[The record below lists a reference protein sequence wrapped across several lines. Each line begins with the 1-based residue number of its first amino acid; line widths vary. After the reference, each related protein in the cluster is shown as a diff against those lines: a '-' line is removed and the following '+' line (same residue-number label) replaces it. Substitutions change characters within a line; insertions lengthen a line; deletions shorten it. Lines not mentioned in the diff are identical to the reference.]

1 MREKSST
8 EGFSLIELLIV
19 VGVILILASIA
30 VPNFLKARR
39 SANEAAAVAS
49 LKAIGSGQLAYRS
62 SQGDFTTLDILKQ
75 EQIID
80 DVLGSG
86 YKSGYN
92 FSSNPGTTP
101 SLEFTATG
109 EPAVSTGITTTGNRF
124 FFVNQDQVIRYSIGS
139 SADANS
145 SPLQD

>member
-1 MREKSST
+1 MRERLST
-8 EGFSLIELLIV
+8 EGFSLIELLV
-19 VGVILILASIA
+19 VMGVILILASIA

-62 SQGDFTTLDILKQ
+62 TQGDFTTLDILKQ
-75 EQIID
+75 EKVVD

-92 FSSNPGTTP
+92 FNSSPGTTP
-101 SLEFTATG
+101 SLEFTATA
-109 EPAVSTGITTTGNRF
+109 EPAIPTGATATGNRF
-124 FFVNQDQVIRYSIGS
+124 FFVNQDQVIRYNNGS

-145 SPLQD
+145 SPLQN

>member
-1 MREKSST
+1 MREKSSAK
-8 EGFSLIELLIV
+8 GFSLIELLVV

-62 SQGDFTTLDILKQ
+62 SQGDFVTLDILKQ

-92 FSSNPGTTP
+92 FSSNAGTTP
-101 SLEFTATG
+101 SLEFTATA
-109 EPAVSTGITTTGNRF
+109 EPAVSTGITATGTRF
-124 FFVNQDQVIRYSIGS
+124 FFVNQDQVIRCSAGS

-145 SPLQD
+145 SPLQN

>member
-1 MREKSST
+1 MREKSSAK
-8 EGFSLIELLIV
+8 GFSLIELLVV

-62 SQGDFTTLDILKQ
+62 SQGDFVTLDI
-75 EQIID
+75 
-80 DVLGSG
+80 

-92 FSSNPGTTP
+92 FSSSAGTTP
-101 SLEFTATG
+101 SLEFTATA
-109 EPAVSTGITTTGNRF
+109 EPAVSTGITATGTRF
-124 FFVNQDQVIRYSIGS
+124 FFVNQDQVIRCSAGS

-145 SPLQD
+145 SPLQN